1 MKCKVKAKPKGLS
14 AKHIFSVF
22 LVRDLAHILEMNSK
36 NLQESDLTAE
46 VAMDCIKKIEI
57 SLAEMRCNV
66 EEFEKIRYKDIK
78 EVWQYKY
85 GGIKQ
90 KCFE

>member
-1 MKCKVKAKPKGLS
+1 
-14 AKHIFSVF
+14 
-22 LVRDLAHILEMNSK
+22 
-36 NLQESDLTAE
+36 
-46 VAMDCIKKIEI
+46 
-57 SLAEMRCNV
+57 MRCNV